1 MLRVIFLGMDLN
13 ILEALRS
20 CPVHLS
26 GVYLPSAPYW
36 ILRYLPFIVK
46 HHPRKLRRWLKPVAI
61 YGQLY
66 RYLLNHKIR
75 SLRASDVNGREYLQ
89 TVEELNPELG
99 VVANFDQVLG
109 DQLLEIPRHGF
120 VNYHPSLLPRYRGPS
135 PLGRILL
142 NGETYSG
149 ATWHMV
155 TNKLDQGD
163 IVAQASFDIEPR
175 DTVKDLFTK
184 SLSLGIKMLQPM
196 IRQIEEHKLNLR
208 PQKEADA
215 TYYPKLTPEEKIRL
229 EVMGKLGEP

>member
-13 ILEALRS
+13 ILNALRS
-20 CPVHLS
+20 CPVRLS
-26 GVYLPSAPYW
+26 GVYLPPAPYW
-36 ILRYLPFIVK
+36 LLRHLPYIVK
-46 HHPRKLRRWLKPVAI
+46 HHPRPLRRWLKPVAI

-75 SLRASDVNGREYLQ
+75 SLRASDVNGPEFLQ
-89 TVEELNPELG
+89 TVAELSPELG
-99 VVANFDQVLG
+99 VVANFGQVLG
-109 DQLLEIPRHGF
+109 DQLLQIPKHGF

-163 IVAQASFDIEPR
+163 IAAQASFVIEPR
-175 DTVKDLFTK
+175 DTVRDLLAK
-184 SLSLGIKMLQPM
+184 SLSLGIKMLQPL
-196 IRQIEEHKLNLR
+196 IRQIEEDKLYLQ

-215 TYYPKLTPEEKIRL
+215 TYYPKLTPQEKKRL
-229 EVMGKLGEP
+229 ADMGKLGEL